1 LSAGTALAV
10 ALAAVAGLA
19 GAVQVAVM
27 SELGERVGVAAA
39 LAVSAI
45 VTLVVAVAILLV
57 ARDGIANFREAFHI
71 PVWLWVGGALSILIV
86 LAVTVGG
93 ARIGSAATIGII
105 IAGNLVMGAVIDR
118 FGLFGVDR
126 IALTWPRLLGIGLLA
141 VGAALSLHK
150 AD

>member
-1 LSAGTALAV
+1 MSAGTAFAV

-57 ARDGIANFREAFHI
+57 ARNGIANFREAFHI
-71 PVWLWVGGALSILIV
+71 PVWLWIGGALSILIV

-105 IAGNLVMGAVIDR
+105 IAGNLVAAAVIDR
-118 FGLFGVDR
+118 YGLFGVDR

-150 AD
+150 PD